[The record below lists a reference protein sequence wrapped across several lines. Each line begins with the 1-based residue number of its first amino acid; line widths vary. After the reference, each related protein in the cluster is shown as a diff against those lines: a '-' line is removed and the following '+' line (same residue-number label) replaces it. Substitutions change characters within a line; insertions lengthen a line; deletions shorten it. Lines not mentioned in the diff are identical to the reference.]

1 MRAQE
6 NKIFIRI
13 LTGILGAAA
22 IFFVFRMFFCPAKCQ
37 VRKFILN
44 GKKAVEARNILTGA
58 SMISANYHDKYG
70 NDRESLIYSIRE
82 AFAYYKNIR
91 SQILK
96 MDIKLDESKSKAEV
110 EVEASVTCQTD
121 QDTEKIFKEDKGRVR
136 LVIIKENKKWLLAEV
151 EFLDA
156 ATIMGITIL

>member
-1 MRAQE
+1 MSTQE

-13 LTGILGAAA
+13 LTGILCAAA
-22 IFFVFRMFFCPAKCQ
+22 IFFALPIFFCPPECQ
-37 VRKFILN
+37 VRKFILS
-44 GKKAVEARNILTGA
+44 GKKVVEARNILTGA

-70 NDRESLIYSIRE
+70 NDRDSLIYCIRK
-82 AFAYYKNIR
+82 AFAYYKSIH

-96 MDIKLDESKSKAEV
+96 MDIKLDKSKSKAEV
-110 EVEASVTCQTD
+110 EVEVSVTCRAEQGI
-121 QDTEKIFKEDKGRVR
+121 EKIFKEDKGRVR

-156 ATIMGITIL
+156 ATIMGTTIF